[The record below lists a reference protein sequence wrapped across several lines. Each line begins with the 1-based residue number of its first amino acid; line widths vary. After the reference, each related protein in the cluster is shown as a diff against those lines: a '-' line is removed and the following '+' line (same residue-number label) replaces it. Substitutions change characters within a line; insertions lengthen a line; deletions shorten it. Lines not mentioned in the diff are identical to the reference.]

1 MIDGS
6 QARER
11 KADCL
16 QALAHAAGELHA
28 LEHLQQVANVAP
40 NESARRRRAAVP
52 LPGVCEGHDG
62 EIEAS
67 AFEECGA
74 KQMQSDMA
82 SQSQSSGD
90 EDGQQGDELA
100 GQGGESERRQGEQ
113 EGRPLRWGKEEKFN
127 HITCDA
133 CTSSAAD
140 RKRASHLPNT
150 PLGFLPF
157 PSCPWACTRARQ
169 ALSWAIGLPP
179 SNTKVTAS

>member
-1 MIDGS
+1 MVPNAQRHVSCRGLGISDFVIDGS

-11 KADCL
+11 QADCL

-74 KQMQSDMA
+74 KQMQRDMA

-100 GQGGESERRQGEQ
+100 GQGKERAEGQGEQ
-113 EGRPLRWGKEEKFN
+113 EDE
-127 HITCDA
+127 
-133 CTSSAAD
+133 D
-140 RKRASHLPNT
+140 RVVEAPFEVGEGGEIQSHN
-150 PLGFLPF
+150 
-157 PSCPWACTRARQ
+157 
-169 ALSWAIGLPP
+169 
-179 SNTKVTAS
+179 V